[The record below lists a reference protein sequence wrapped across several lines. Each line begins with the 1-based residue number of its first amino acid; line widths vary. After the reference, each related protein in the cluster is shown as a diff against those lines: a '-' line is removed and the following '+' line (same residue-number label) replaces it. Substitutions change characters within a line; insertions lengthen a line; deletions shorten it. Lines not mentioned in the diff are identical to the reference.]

1 MVRERLKNAV
11 TKKYRDDVKRLS
23 QLWPA
28 EQVTLEEL
36 YKGKRAVRLHSGE
49 THVFDDEDVS
59 RILGE
64 VPQYIWGLVRVPLLL
79 QYVKYDDGT
88 IRYRVAG
95 DVWQRRLAELLVSGT
110 LSSTGISE
118 LNVSSFTKL
127 IARYKTM
134 VFVSISI

>member
-1 MVRERLKNAV
+1 MVREKLKDAV
-11 TKKYRDDVKRLS
+11 TRKYRNDVKRLS

-36 YKGKRAVRLHSGE
+36 YKGKRSIRLHSGDI
-49 THVFDDEDVS
+49 HVFDDEDVD

-64 VPQYIWGLVRVPLLL
+64 VPQYIWGLVKVPLLL
-79 QYVKYDDGT
+79 QYVKYEDGT

-95 DVWQRRLAELLVSGT
+95 DTWQRRLAELLLSGT

-118 LNVSSFTKL
+118 LNVANFTKL
-127 IARYKTM
+127 VSKYKTM
-134 VFVSISI
+134 VFVSITI

>member
-1 MVRERLKNAV
+1 MVRDKLKNAV
-11 TKKYRDDVKRLS
+11 TRKYRDDVRRLS

-28 EQVTLEEL
+28 EFITLEDL
-36 YKGKRAVRLHSGE
+36 YRGRRQIRLHSGE
-49 THVFDDEDVS
+49 VHVFDDSEVD

-79 QYVKYDDGT
+79 HYIKYEDGT
-88 IRYRVAG
+88 IRYKVSG
-95 DVWQRRLAELLVSGT
+95 DVWQRRLAELLISGT

-118 LNVSSFTKL
+118 LSVSSFARL
-127 IARYKTM
+127 ISRYKTM